1 MELLEELV
9 QKLETEEFSLK
20 LISWC
25 TIMFN
30 SGEMDNNDFK
40 KFSEVFRKK
49 AKENCP
55 VLTDEQIEQI
65 LNAIYW
71 GGGNGLEDVLFL
83 DGGAFAITKHE
94 NSWCDD
100 APIDYGVYF
109 HGPSGEYKGTDFLDT
124 THFFYYHLAI
134 SKKLNE
140 SVMEILPQLRDEIND
155 IFVNYYNN
163 HDFPEQ
169 LGTDSAFSHFYAISY
184 NEDEIINGLN
194 NKTPFNVSIMC
205 RVENEC
211 RVIKLDINCNLSNE
225 KFLTVTSVNENA
237 KRLSDIIIQCRHDKL
252 IDFLVKAK
260 KQTYAN
266 GSAKKVKSS
275 RLNSS
280 DYEYT
285 DGKMTYHDTYFGGT
299 DFIGEEVVYDERQI
313 PIWAMNYYGVTLND
327 DLGEEAVDDALRPAL
342 MKVGE
347 DDVLPLRGPKEFV
360 NGEYKYTFEV
370 TGDLDKFKGEES
382 IVRGNEKVYSLL
394 CHGGKIRR

>member
-1 MELLEELV
+1 
-9 QKLETEEFSLK
+9 
-20 LISWC
+20 
-25 TIMFN
+25 
-30 SGEMDNNDFK
+30 MDNNDFK

-49 AKENCP
+49 AKESCP
-55 VLTDEQIEQI
+55 VLTDEQIEQTI
-65 LNAIYW
+65 TAIRW

-83 DGGAFAITKHE
+83 DGGSFAITKHK

-109 HGPSGEYKGTDFLDT
+109 HGPSGKYKETDFLDT
-124 THFFYYHLAI
+124 TRFFYYHLAI
-134 SKKLNE
+134 SKKLDE
-140 SVMEILPQLRDEIND
+140 SVKEILPQLRDEIND

-169 LGTDSAFSHFYAISY
+169 LGSDSAFSHFYAISY

-205 RVENEC
+205 RVEDEC

-225 KFLTVTSVNENA
+225 KFLTVTSVNDNA
-237 KRLSDIIIQCRHDKL
+237 KRLSDIIKQYRHDKL

-266 GSAKKVKSS
+266 GNVKKVESS

-313 PIWAMNYYGVTLND
+313 PIWAMNYHGITLDD
-327 DLGEEAVDDALRPAL
+327 DLSEAAVDNALRPAL

-370 TGDLDKFKGEES
+370 TGDLDKFEGEES

>member
-1 MELLEELV
+1 
-9 QKLETEEFSLK
+9 
-20 LISWC
+20 
-25 TIMFN
+25 
-30 SGEMDNNDFK
+30 
-40 KFSEVFRKK
+40 
-49 AKENCP
+49 
-55 VLTDEQIEQI
+55 
-65 LNAIYW
+65 
-71 GGGNGLEDVLFL
+71 
-83 DGGAFAITKHE
+83 
-94 NSWCDD
+94 
-100 APIDYGVYF
+100 
-109 HGPSGEYKGTDFLDT
+109 
-124 THFFYYHLAI
+124 
-134 SKKLNE
+134 
-140 SVMEILPQLRDEIND
+140 
-155 IFVNYYNN
+155 
-163 HDFPEQ
+163 
-169 LGTDSAFSHFYAISY
+169 
-184 NEDEIINGLN
+184 
-194 NKTPFNVSIMC
+194 MC
-205 RVENEC
+205 RVEDEC

-237 KRLSDIIIQCRHDKL
+237 KRLSDIISQYRHDKL

-266 GSAKKVKSS
+266 GNSKKVESS

-299 DFIGEEVVYDERQI
+299 DFIGEEVVYDERQKA
-313 PIWAMNYYGVTLND
+313 IWAMNYHGATLND

-370 TGDLDKFKGEES
+370 TGDLDKFEGKES